1 MPNDTVPAAVE
12 GLPNSDMN
20 PPSGLAENPAGL
32 AVIRSQ
38 SIKALRPSM
47 LSGEELDRFL
57 VQLDEYSAAL
67 QMADHVREKVSSL
80 SDPRWPAL
88 RKEIGDQQEKAAQI
102 RRYMKKPITAIRT
115 ARSKTIDDIL
125 FKAVVVEI
133 IEPYDCVWSKTLGHS
148 IVNDLLSAA
157 CEWRA

>member
-1 MPNDTVPAAVE
+1 
-12 GLPNSDMN
+12 MN

-57 VQLDEYSAAL
+57 VQLDEYARAAE
-67 QMADHVREKVSSL
+67 RERHIRARC
-80 SDPRWPAL
+80 DAGIDRWEDR
-88 RKEIGDQQEKAAQI
+88 RKEVGPLQDKAAEI
-102 RRYMKKPITAIRT
+102 RRFMRKPITTIRK

-125 FKAVVVEI
+125 FKAAVVEI
-133 IEPYDCVWSKTLGHS
+133 VDPYDCVWSKTLGHS